1 MKKLLSLTVA
11 IILGIGAMF
20 ANPVDVTT
28 AKTIGQKFVQTNFEQ
43 TRGSNLELIKTY
55 AARTG
60 ETSFYVFSVGE
71 KGFVIVSADDNYRPI
86 VGYSYD
92 DNFNVDNRECNFYLN
107 AIANGRVVF
116 RSNGQDPKVAEEWE
130 SVRNY
135 GRLLKYNNG
144 RGGDEYLCQTI
155 WNQNPAPYNSM
166 CPADPQGPG
175 GHAYVGCVAT
185 AMAQIMKFWNYPEVG
200 QGSHT
205 YYCNANP
212 YAGYA
217 GHPEY
222 GPQTANFGETHYDWE
237 HMLNSYNGSYTPE
250 EGDAVATL
258 SYHCGVSV
266 DMMYGNS
273 TPQDNGSGAYSGDV
287 PNAIKQYF
295 LYSNAATMRNYSNL
309 DSWKTILKEQ
319 LDLGWPIYHSGSSSE
334 GGHAFVCDGYNDE
347 DLFHYNWGWGG
358 SMGWFVANEIEYSNN
373 MAVIINFVPT
383 PVYNNASQAPTNV
396 TAVKTSDTAQEATI
410 TWTNPTKTLGNQN
423 ITSIDHMVVERNGVI
438 IYISEATTP
447 GATMSFVDNNVP
459 CYSTFEY
466 RVYAVCNDARGKYA
480 ATTESFG
487 PTCSWKIIGTT
498 TSMTGWKGGA
508 IVSYDGAGSKIDEC
522 TMTNNNPMTYNMNIT
537 LGKAVFMWKAGTDN
551 VALTIKIKD
560 PAGNVVYQYDG
571 NSNDLPEGVILETN
585 NGCGNAAPT
594 EVPGELFT
602 SEDGENIILTWSG
615 SSKTMYG
622 YNIYRDGY
630 LIELAHDTEFVD
642 VAPSMGGHC
651 YQVCYLT
658 DGGESV
664 LSNEAC
670 ATAGEGC
677 DAPTNIWYQVQNNYK
692 PLITWDPAPNMT
704 PDDAY
709 VVYRKTGD
717 DGEYTLI
724 KYVSG
729 KTEYKEN
736 KALTDGTWY
745 YYRVMASYNDSGCE
759 SAPAKSKYA
768 NEYYVKYY
776 YSTDGVEEIVAQNVN
791 VYPNP
796 TKDILTVEAVN
807 LSNVVIYNSLGQR
820 VFAQTFDGNEAKIDM
835 SSFDA
840 GIYMVRISADGN
852 EVTKKISVVK

>member
-1 MKKLLSLTVA
+1 
-11 IILGIGAMF
+11 
-20 ANPVDVTT
+20 
-28 AKTIGQKFVQTNFEQ
+28 
-43 TRGSNLELIKTY
+43 
-55 AARTG
+55 
-60 ETSFYVFSVGE
+60 
-71 KGFVIVSADDNYRPI
+71 
-86 VGYSYD
+86 
-92 DNFNVDNRECNFYLN
+92 
-107 AIANGRVVF
+107 
-116 RSNGQDPKVAEEWE
+116 
-130 SVRNY
+130 
-135 GRLLKYNNG
+135 
-144 RGGDEYLCQTI
+144 
-155 WNQNPAPYNSM
+155 
-166 CPADPQGPG
+166 
-175 GHAYVGCVAT
+175 
-185 AMAQIMKFWNYPEVG
+185 
-200 QGSHT
+200 
-205 YYCNANP
+205 
-212 YAGYA
+212 
-217 GHPEY
+217 
-222 GPQTANFGETHYDWE
+222 
-237 HMLNSYNGSYTPE
+237 
-250 EGDAVATL
+250 
-258 SYHCGVSV
+258 
-266 DMMYGNS
+266 
-273 TPQDNGSGAYSGDV
+273 
-287 PNAIKQYF
+287 
-295 LYSNAATMRNYSNL
+295 
-309 DSWKTILKEQ
+309 
-319 LDLGWPIYHSGSSSE
+319 
-334 GGHAFVCDGYNDE
+334 
-347 DLFHYNWGWGG
+347 
-358 SMGWFVANEIEYSNN
+358 
-373 MAVIINFVPT
+373 
-383 PVYNNASQAPTNV
+383 
-396 TAVKTSDTAQEATI
+396 DTAQEATI

-447 GATMSFVDNNVP
+447 GATMSFVDNTVP

-560 PAGNVVYQYDG
+560 PADNVVYQYDG